1 MKNTFKKVFIGFM
14 AFAMATGSFA
24 QQRAHKKDNESYPK
38 EWKQIARMEQDSF
51 FLTDE
56 ARRIAENVLAFQ
68 RCTGGWPKN
77 IDMDAAGN
85 ITVYLDSTQFWSA
98 EKGESNTTALSALDQ
113 LEYILEISAI
123 DGDKYY
129 PLLLTVNGKLGVDDV
144 MRTAEGVVS
153 LERVPG
159 RKTNPSL
166 WRKVLITVLP
176 TVRRWMSAARLG
188 RLDLTAALKQQ
199 DCTPPCSSGARRLPT
214 RSIVSSWL
222 PIRRHPAAQSS
233 NT

>member
-77 IDMDAAGN
+77 IDM
-85 ITVYLDSTQFWSA
+85 
-98 EKGESNTTALSALDQ
+98 
-113 LEYILEISAI
+113 
-123 DGDKYY
+123 
-129 PLLLTVNGKLGVDDV
+129 
-144 MRTAEGVVS
+144 
-153 LERVPG
+153 
-159 RKTNPSL
+159 
-166 WRKVLITVLP
+166 
-176 TVRRWMSAARLG
+176 
-188 RLDLTAALKQQ
+188 
-199 DCTPPCSSGARRLPT
+199 ARRMNDKEL
-214 RSIVSSWL
+214 
-222 PIRRHPAAQSS
+222 A
-233 NT
+233 

>member
-77 IDMDAAGN
+77 IDMARCMNDKELAKV
-85 ITVYLDSTQFWSA
+85 IKDKSRRDDSTIDNNA
-98 EKGESNTTALSALDQ
+98 TTAQMIFL
-113 LEYILEISAI
+113 
-123 DGDKYY
+123 
-129 PLLLTVNGKLGVDDV
+129 
-144 MRTAEGVVS
+144 
-153 LERVPG
+153 
-159 RKTNPSL
+159 
-166 WRKVLITVLP
+166 
-176 TVRRWMSAARLG
+176 ARLYRQTKDISG
-188 RLDLTAALKQQ
+188 CFPPGSGIFAEWSIRKRRMAAIL
-199 DCTPPCSSGARRLPT
+199 AR
-214 RSIVSSWL
+214 SAWL
-222 PIRRHPAAQSS
+222 SDTYYFQ
-233 NT
+233 

>member
-77 IDMDAAGN
+77 IDMARRMNDKELAKV
-85 ITVYLDSTQFWSA
+85 IKDKSRRDDSTIDNNA
-98 EKGESNTTALSALDQ
+98 TTAQMIFPSGSGIFAEWSIRKRRMAAILARSAWLS
-113 LEYILEISAI
+113 
-123 DGDKYY
+123 GTYY
-129 PLLLTVNGKLGVDDV
+129 F
-144 MRTAEGVVS
+144 
-153 LERVPG
+153 
-159 RKTNPSL
+159 
-166 WRKVLITVLP
+166 
-176 TVRRWMSAARLG
+176 
-188 RLDLTAALKQQ
+188 
-199 DCTPPCSSGARRLPT
+199 
-214 RSIVSSWL
+214 
-222 PIRRHPAAQSS
+222 
-233 NT
+233 

>member
-77 IDMDAAGN
+77 IDMARRMNDKELAK
-85 ITVYLDSTQFWSA
+85 A
-98 EKGESNTTALSALDQ
+98 ELLKAT
-113 LEYILEISAI
+113 SAI
-123 DGDKYY
+123 DKAASKGVYHKNTASRKISR
-129 PLLLTVNGKLGVDDV
+129 LNLAVNK
-144 MRTAEGVVS
+144 MA
-153 LERVPG
+153 
-159 RKTNPSL
+159 
-166 WRKVLITVLP
+166 
-176 TVRRWMSAARLG
+176 
-188 RLDLTAALKQQ
+188 
-199 DCTPPCSSGARRLPT
+199 
-214 RSIVSSWL
+214 
-222 PIRRHPAAQSS
+222 
-233 NT
+233 

>member
-77 IDMDAAGN
+77 IDMARRMNDKELAKV
-85 ITVYLDSTQFWSA
+85 IKDKSRRDDSTIDNNA
-98 EKGESNTTALSALDQ
+98 TTAQMIFLARLYRQTKDIRYRDAFLQGVEYLLSGQ
-113 LEYILEISAI
+113 YENILLSMTM
-123 DGDKYY
+123 
-129 PLLLTVNGKLGVDDV
+129 PLL
-144 MRTAEGVVS
+144 
-153 LERVPG
+153 
-159 RKTNPSL
+159 
-166 WRKVLITVLP
+166 I
-176 TVRRWMSAARLG
+176 
-188 RLDLTAALKQQ
+188 
-199 DCTPPCSSGARRLPT
+199 
-214 RSIVSSWL
+214 
-222 PIRRHPAAQSS
+222 H
-233 NT
+233 